1 MSTLPIPHFDR
12 AAISR
17 IGPKA
22 AADAMAITLGLVA
35 EGKGVTPK
43 RADINLGGDNGC
55 FLISGALPSLDIL
68 TVKVINVRPGNPAD
82 GLGRLQGAL
91 SVFSCRTGQLVATI
105 DSAAATEL
113 RTAACSALSVR
124 LMARPE
130 SAVLTVFG
138 TGPQARAHIAAI
150 RIEREI
156 TEVRIVG
163 HSPSSSA
170 AFAAEVGGTP
180 AGSVQAALDGA
191 DVVVAATN
199 SHEPI
204 FSADLVSP
212 GTHVCAVGNG
222 ARNWMELD
230 PALFARS
237 EAIRVDNR
245 AGCLVE
251 AGELIAAIESGLIE
265 EIAVQELGEVV
276 LGRSPGRQSHDGI
289 TVFKSVGQ
297 GTQDAGLAAVLFGKL
312 G

>member
-1 MSTLPIPHFDR
+1 MSPLPVPHFDR
-12 AAISR
+12 EAIGR

-35 EGKGVTPK
+35 EGKALTPK
-43 RADINLGGDNGC
+43 RADIDLGGDNGC

-68 TVKVINVRPGNPAD
+68 TVKVINVRPGNATD
-82 GLGRLQGAL
+82 GLARLQGAL
-91 SVFSCRTGQLVATI
+91 SVFSCRTGQLLATL
-105 DSAAATEL
+105 DSAATTEL

-124 LMARPE
+124 YLARPE
-130 SAVLTVFG
+130 STVLTVFG

-156 TEVRIVG
+156 SETRIVG

-204 FSADLVSP
+204 FRGDQVSA
-212 GTHVCAVGNG
+212 GTHICAVGNG

-230 PALFARS
+230 PALFARCD
-237 EAIRVDNR
+237 AIRVDHR
-245 AGCLVE
+245 ATCLVE
-251 AGELIAAIESGLIE
+251 AGELIAAIESGLIDE
-265 EIAVQELGEVV
+265 AAVQELGDVV
-276 LGRSPGRQSHDGI
+276 LGRSSGRVSRNWI

-297 GTQDAGLAAVLFGKL
+297 GTQDAGIAAVLLGKL
-312 G
+312 A